1 MTAQREPFVDGLEP
15 FVQGSEPGTASVVPN
30 VMLDVARTVTIAR
43 RSVKLS
49 VELPASLGYRLEH
62 IVREERRMPS
72 VVMDKVLSDFLKEP
86 TAEPRPYLPP
96 EIRAESRKMYT
107 WRLDSELVDRTKF
120 RAIVEGRDYKT
131 LVIRA
136 VYDYVMASPDD
147 PMKADGREGDLR

>member
-15 FVQGSEPGTASVVPN
+15 FVQGSEPETASVAPN
-30 VMLDVARTVTIAR
+30 VMLDVVRTTTIAR

-72 VVMDKVLSDFLKEP
+72 VVMDKVLSDFLMEP

-107 WRLDSELVDRTKF
+107 WRLDNELVDRTKF

-136 VYDYVMASPDD
+136 VYDYVTTSPDD

>member
-72 VVMDKVLSDFLKEP
+72 VVKNLSLPQSQRCPSGILAPFP
-86 TAEPRPYLPP
+86 TRVQGH
-96 EIRAESRKMYT
+96 ST
-107 WRLDSELVDRTKF
+107 V
-120 RAIVEGRDYKT
+120 
-131 LVIRA
+131 
-136 VYDYVMASPDD
+136 
-147 PMKADGREGDLR
+147 GREGQC